1 MCKFFFTSLPTEKM
15 ARSLENGSKMTVV
28 VVKDQ
33 KVDGRSEGP
42 EGVAIHNHLRV
53 YIAAAI

>member
-1 MCKFFFTSLPTEKM
+1 M

-53 YIAAAI
+53 YIAAAIW